1 MRNDGLLELNAVVAV
16 ATHRSFRAAAADL
29 GISASAL
36 SRAIAGAEAR
46 MGVRLFN
53 RTTRSVSLSEAGEQ
67 FLARVRPA
75 LSEISEAMDAANAFR
90 DTPAGTL
97 RINSSEGASRL
108 ILKPV
113 FLEFLKRYPDMKLDI
128 VSEGRLVDIVAEG
141 FDAGI
146 RLADSVPQDMIAVPL
161 GPDQEM
167 AIVAAPGYFRRRKR
181 PRAPADLLGHD
192 CVRMRLPSGKLYRWE
207 FEKQGEEIEID
218 VPGRLTLDNANL
230 IVEAALAGA
239 GLACAGY
246 SLAKPYID
254 KGKLVRVLED
264 WTPAFPGLCL
274 YYPGRRHVPAGL
286 RALVGVIRER
296 GV

>member
-97 RINSSEGASRL
+97 RINTPEAAAR
-108 ILKPV
+108 
-113 FLEFLKRYPDMKLDI
+113 I
-128 VSEGRLVDIVAEG
+128 V
-141 FDAGI
+141 
-146 RLADSVPQDMIAVPL
+146 L
-161 GPDQEM
+161 GP
-167 AIVAAPGYFRRRKR
+167 IF
-181 PRAPADLLGHD
+181 L
-192 CVRMRLPSGKLYRWE
+192 
-207 FEKQGEEIEID
+207 
-218 VPGRLTLDNANL
+218 
-230 IVEAALAGA
+230 
-239 GLACAGY
+239 
-246 SLAKPYID
+246 
-254 KGKLVRVLED
+254 
-264 WTPAFPGLCL
+264 
-274 YYPGRRHVPAGL
+274 
-286 RALVGVIRER
+286 
-296 GV
+296 